1 MPSAWRIVKA
11 KHAARAFD
19 GEGARLH
26 GGRWT
31 SVGRSAVY
39 TSSTVALAT
48 LEMLVHL
55 DSAAPFAAYV
65 LFAVAIPEEKV
76 SVIDPVTLPREWRA
90 SPAPQALRALGDRWL
105 EEGRSAVLRV
115 PSAVVGAVAVEFN
128 YLLNPAHADFHL
140 ITIGPKQPYDID
152 ERLERVS

>member
-1 MPSAWRIVKA
+1 VPSAWRIVKA

-48 LEMLVHL
+48 LELLVHL
-55 DSAAPFAAYV
+55 DSAAPLAAYV
-65 LFAVAIPEEKV
+65 LFAVAIPEETV
-76 SVIDPVTLPREWRA
+76 SVIDQVTLPKYWRA
-90 SPAPQALRALGDRWL
+90 SPAPAALRALGDRWL
-105 EEGRSAVLRV
+105 EEGRSAVLQV
-115 PSAVVGAVAVEFN
+115 PSAVVGAVGVEFN
-128 YLLNPAHADFHL
+128 YLLNPAHADFPL
-140 ITIGPKQPYDID
+140 ITIGRKQPYDLD
-152 ERLERVS
+152 DRFGRVK

>member
-19 GEGARLH
+19 GEGARLY

-48 LEMLVHL
+48 LELLVHL
-55 DSAAPFAAYV
+55 DSDAPLAAYV
-65 LFAVAIPEEKV
+65 LFSVTIPENVV
-76 SVIDPVTLPREWRA
+76 SILDPVTLPRDWRA
-90 SPAPQALRALGDRWL
+90 SPAPAALQALGDRWL

-115 PSAVVGAVAVEFN
+115 PSAVVGAVGVEFN
-128 YLLNPAHADFHL
+128 YLLNPAHGDFRL
-140 ITIGPKQPYDID
+140 ISIGPEQPYDVD
-152 ERLERVS
+152 ERLDR

>member
-1 MPSAWRIVKA
+1 VPAAWRIVKA
-11 KHAARAFD
+11 KHAARAVD

-55 DSAAPFAAYV
+55 DSAAPLAAYV
-65 LFAVAIPEEKV
+65 LFAVAIPEETI
-76 SVIDPVTLPREWRA
+76 SVVDPVTLPGDWRA
-90 SPAPQALRALGDRWL
+90 SPASAALRALGDRWL
-105 EEGRSAVLRV
+105 GEGRSAVLQV
-115 PSAVVGAVAVEFN
+115 PSAVVGAVGVEFN
-128 YLLNPAHADFHL
+128 YLLSPAHADFHL
-140 ITIGPKQPYDID
+140 ITIGPEQPYDLD
-152 ERLERVS
+152 ERLERVK

>member
-1 MPSAWRIVKA
+1 MPPAWRIVKA

-31 SVGRSAVY
+31 SIGRSAVY

-55 DSAAPFAAYV
+55 DSAAPLAAYV
-65 LFAVAIPEEKV
+65 LFAVAIPDETV
-76 SVIDPVTLPREWRA
+76 SVVDPVTLPRDWRA
-90 SPAPQALRALGDRWL
+90 SPAPAALQALGDRWL
-105 EEGRSAVLRV
+105 DEGRAAALRV
-115 PSAVVGAVAVEFN
+115 PSAVVGAVGVEFN
-128 YLLNPAHADFHL
+128 YLLSPAHVDFHL
-140 ITIGPKQPYDID
+140 ITIGPEQPYDLD
-152 ERLERVS
+152 ERLERVT

>member
-11 KHAARAFD
+11 KHAAHAFD

-31 SVGRSAVY
+31 SVGQSAVY

-48 LEMLVHL
+48 LELLVHL
-55 DSAAPFAAYV
+55 DSAAPLAAYV
-65 LFAVAIPEEKV
+65 LFSVTIPETVV
-76 SVIDPVTLPREWRA
+76 SIVDPVTLPRDWRA
-90 SPAPQALRALGDRWL
+90 SPAPAALQALGDRWL

-115 PSAVVGAVAVEFN
+115 PSAVVGAVGVEFN
-128 YLLNPAHADFHL
+128 YLFNPVHLDFQL
-140 ITIGPKQPYDID
+140 ITIWAEQPYDVD
-152 ERLERVS
+152 ERLDRVS

>member
-1 MPSAWRIVKA
+1 VPAAWRIVKA

-26 GGRWT
+26 GGRWS

-39 TSSTVALAT
+39 TSGTVALAT

-55 DSAAPFAAYV
+55 DSAAPLAAYV
-65 LFAVAIPEEKV
+65 LFAVAIPEETV
-76 SVIDPVTLPREWRA
+76 SVVDPVTLPRDWRA
-90 SPAPQALRALGDRWL
+90 SPAPAALRALGDRWL

-115 PSAVVGAVAVEFN
+115 PSAVVGAVGVEFN

-140 ITIGPKQPYDID
+140 ITIGPEQPYDLD
-152 ERLERVS
+152 ERLERVT